1 MRYIPELSTYSHNS
15 QKKKKNQKEKN
26 DYYYSFNLFNPQGT
40 NHVLLTGDILTC
52 YEQKIE
58 VLSSL
63 PWLIRRN
70 NLAVLKKDSP
80 FYLRLEN

>member
-1 MRYIPELSTYSHNS
+1 MRYNQELSTYSHYL

-52 YEQKIE
+52 YEQ
-58 VLSSL
+58 S
-63 PWLIRRN
+63 
-70 NLAVLKKDSP
+70 
-80 FYLRLEN
+80 